1 MKKARVNEFFRKLT
15 IATAIMALLA
25 LVAAFVPYRAY
36 ESAERTQ
43 CSKYTSG
50 WILDEKKI
58 VDLDDMRFT
67 KKDHLPD
74 YTLKKKLPD
83 LMSDNQELML
93 VSQHVDFTV
102 YLDNKMIYNYQP
114 KVPRLAG
121 KTYGQKVHFVNLGEG
136 SNSKELRILV
146 YATYRDRSGLLT
158 NVYIGSSG
166 SYIAKNVRETI
177 FPFILSLFGIFLS
190 ALIFVLSKSLPKD
203 DRQGYSMK
211 FLSIMGVTGSIW
223 VMFESNML
231 IYIVRRGIMSENT
244 KVFMMIFA
252 SFAATAFVH
261 EFYEVR
267 KNIPIYITIFVNLLT
282 VVFLIASSMIGYKDY
297 HEYLPL
303 VQVIMI
309 FECFYIS
316 YVIARRTVFSKS
328 KSYRRKTWFMP
339 VGFLCLILSV
349 FFSIFRY
356 VEVGTTTSNSSRL
369 MGVTVSIMLVV
380 MAKHY
385 NMQINRNTKKAIK
398 ADAFER
404 MAYTDE
410 LTGIENRAAYY
421 REEMK
426 LKDLVDNGKSEG
438 VIIVNMDLNNL
449 KMVNDVY
456 GHDRG
461 DQYLKSASEV
471 LRRTFD
477 NWGHVFRIGGDE
489 FIALVQFDKFDDGS
503 IEENQHFLMS
513 TLERNQELIGRRD
526 GWENELSIAYG
537 VSLYRNGDSISFDE
551 AKKRADKA
559 MYKMKSRMKRIRRF

>member
-1 MKKARVNEFFRKLT
+1 
-15 IATAIMALLA
+15 
-25 LVAAFVPYRAY
+25 
-36 ESAERTQ
+36 
-43 CSKYTSG
+43 
-50 WILDEKKI
+50 
-58 VDLDDMRFT
+58 
-67 KKDHLPD
+67 
-74 YTLKKKLPD
+74 
-83 LMSDNQELML
+83 
-93 VSQHVDFTV
+93 
-102 YLDNKMIYNYQP
+102 
-114 KVPRLAG
+114 
-121 KTYGQKVHFVNLGEG
+121 
-136 SNSKELRILV
+136 
-146 YATYRDRSGLLT
+146 
-158 NVYIGSSG
+158 
-166 SYIAKNVRETI
+166 
-177 FPFILSLFGIFLS
+177 
-190 ALIFVLSKSLPKD
+190 
-203 DRQGYSMK
+203 MK

-267 KNIPIYITIFVNLLT
+267 KNIPIYITIFANLLM